1 MLLETKGER
10 LPLELVALAINL
22 AANKRNAQLI
32 CEGSGLRLLMKRAFK
47 FKDPLLLK
55 MARNISQH
63 DGPTKEQFVVS
74 ANFVQVQPWNNSSGQ
89 SWQCAMENKKI
100 WEAPVNYDRHLLLH
114 ELSSVF
120 PPFFSL
126 LSLPSPPLSTPLP
139 PALPP
144 SYFPFPLP
152 LLFPLSSPPP
162 HLPMLVLQCFRG
174 SKTFRYSCECTV
186 CSIAIIGKCGKGRE
200 ENESAI

>member
-1 MLLETKGER
+1 MKMLLETKGER

-74 ANFVQVQPWNNSSGQ
+74 ANFLQVQPWNNSSGQ
-89 SWQCAMENKKI
+89 LWQCVIE
-100 WEAPVNYDRHLLLH
+100 ENYDRYLLFH
-114 ELSSVF
+114 ELSYALPP
-120 PPFFSL
+120 PPFFS
-126 LSLPSPPLSTPLP
+126 SLPFF
-139 PALPP
+139 P
-144 SYFPFPLP
+144 SSFPSPFPSP
-152 LLFPLSSPPP
+152 SPFPPP
-162 HLPMLVLQCFRG
+162 TNVG
-174 SKTFRYSCECTV
+174 TTV
-186 CSIAIIGKCGKGRE
+186 FLCL
-200 ENESAI
+200 

>member
-74 ANFVQVQPWNNSSGQ
+74 ANFLRVQPWNNSSAQ
-89 SWQCAMENKKI
+89 LWQCAIENKKI
-100 WEAPVNYDRHLLLH
+100 WEAPENCDRHLLLH
-114 ELSSVF
+114 ELSAALPPPSPFSSSF
-120 PPFFSL
+120 PSFLFSF
-126 LSLPSPPLSTPLP
+126 SSSFPSPP
-139 PALPP
+139 
-144 SYFPFPLP
+144 PFP
-152 LLFPLSSPPP
+152 PPTN
-162 HLPMLVLQCFRG
+162 VGTTVFCG
-174 SKTFRYSCECTV
+174 SKSFLVNALSVR
-186 CSIAIIGKCGKGRE
+186 
-200 ENESAI
+200 

>member
-74 ANFVQVQPWNNSSGQ
+74 TNFLQEVLKNLLTILWLKNSPSQ
-89 SWQCAMENKKI
+89 SYEQASFNFLWSWLRFFCPKFV
-100 WEAPVNYDRHLLLH
+100 APFL
-114 ELSSVF
+114 
-120 PPFFSL
+120 
-126 LSLPSPPLSTPLP
+126 
-139 PALPP
+139 
-144 SYFPFPLP
+144 
-152 LLFPLSSPPP
+152 
-162 HLPMLVLQCFRG
+162 
-174 SKTFRYSCECTV
+174 
-186 CSIAIIGKCGKGRE
+186 
-200 ENESAI
+200 